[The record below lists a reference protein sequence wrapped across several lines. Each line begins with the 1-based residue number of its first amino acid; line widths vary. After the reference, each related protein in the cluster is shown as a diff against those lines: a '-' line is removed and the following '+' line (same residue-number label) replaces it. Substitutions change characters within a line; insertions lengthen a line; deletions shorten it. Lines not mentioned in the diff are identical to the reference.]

1 MTQNEVLRISEPV
14 EKLYMDC
21 ASQLLINLCGHFKT
35 DKALASREWEIK
47 KLSELGALTEESIEI
62 IAANTGVAP
71 EQIKNAVSEA
81 LKTELSG
88 VENTLASAAK
98 KGLIAG
104 PTASFEAS
112 ENVRIVL
119 NNLVEQAVKDSNVVN
134 TVMLESVRN
143 QYLFAINN
151 TLTEEQAEIERMQ
164 SAANLQQLDEQLAA
178 TQQAL
183 NASTFSVA
191 SGSEA
196 RTTALRR
203 TIKQLADQG
212 ITGYIDAGG
221 HKWSPEAYINMD
233 IRTTV
238 HNAAVQGQKA
248 RSADYQVTTFLV
260 SSHSGARPLCYPYQ
274 GKVFSWDGSEGAVYD
289 LDGNPYHYESIY
301 NTSYGQ
307 AAGLF
312 GINCGHSPLT
322 FVDGYTVP
330 RLSPPEDEEENARI
344 YKESQQQRA
353 IEREIRGAKTEALA
367 YQAAGDTEGF
377 EKAAKRVKKY
387 NAEYKDFCERTGRTE
402 RTNRTQVYG
411 YNRSTAAKAR
421 AAAKDYTP
429 TLKGPADVKTTI
441 THIPNK
447 VQFTPAATLDE
458 ATAYAERFVDGYKSK
473 YTGNLNYKGVYLEYA
488 NDMNKAMTEV
498 FEAYAP
504 PKLRNIVPFNRRM
517 DKFKDTNAEAAYQW
531 LLGDMFYNKDIYK
544 TAKAFNEHY
553 KQWASLTET
562 VLNNIDVALEKTKAA
577 VASASR
583 DAKLRYIEALKATG
597 RSNVSPPS
605 AYGSTIHELGHF
617 LDDKLFGEEVKKR
630 GIDLKDSFAKYSG
643 GISAYA
649 TSNTKEYVAE
659 SFTSYWMGEYNRI
672 DPKLLAIF
680 EDLQQ

>member
-1 MTQNEVLRISEPV
+1 MTPNDVLRISEPI

-21 ASQLLINLCGHFKT
+21 SSQLLINLCRHFR
-35 DKALASREWEIK
+35 DGKALASRDWEIK
-47 KLSELGALTEESIEI
+47 KLSELGRLTAESIEI
-62 IAANTGVAP
+62 IAANTGIAP
-71 EQIKNAVSEA
+71 EEIKNAVSEA
-81 LKTELSG
+81 LRTELSG

-98 KGLIAG
+98 KGLISG

-119 NNLVEQAVKDSNVVN
+119 QNLVDQAVKDSNVVN

-143 QYLFAINN
+143 QYLFAISN

-274 GKVFSWDGSEGAVYD
+274 GKVFSWDGSEGTVYD

-301 NTSYGQ
+301 NTSYGEP
-307 AAGLF
+307 AGLF
-312 GINCGHSPLT
+312 GINCGHSPIT

-330 RLSPPEDEEENARI
+330 RLDPPENEEENNRI
-344 YKESQQQRA
+344 YRESQQQRA

-367 YQAAGDTEGF
+367 YQAAGDEEGF
-377 EKAAKRVKKY
+377 QKAAQRVKKY
-387 NAEYKDFCERTGRTE
+387 NAEYKDFCKSTGRTE
-402 RTNRTQVYG
+402 RTDRTQVYG
-411 YNRSTAAKAR
+411 YNRSTAQKAR
-421 AAAKDYTP
+421 WAAKNYTP
-429 TLKGPADVKTTI
+429 TPKAPKTPAKPIALSETAKELIEKAKHYPVEANPVKTLTKSLTRQEIVNKIGGGDNTGGSCVSLAMAYAGNKNGVDVLDFRGGTSRKFFALNINNRKIAEIANGTIVKNGNDFTSAHQLLQNVKQGKEYIIAVGQHASVVRRVEDGIEYLELQSPYSNGYKPLDDNVLKWRFGCKRSHTSYGTKYQLDAMLIDIDELKG
-441 THIPNK
+441 N
-447 VQFTPAATLDE
+447 
-458 ATAYAERFVDGYKSK
+458 
-473 YTGNLNYKGVYLEYA
+473 
-488 NDMNKAMTEV
+488 ND
-498 FEAYAP
+498 FEALLPYI
-504 PKLRNIVPFNRRM
+504 NT
-517 DKFKDTNAEAAYQW
+517 DKD
-531 LLGDMFYNKDIYK
+531 
-544 TAKAFNEHY
+544 
-553 KQWASLTET
+553 KQL
-562 VLNNIDVALEKTKAA
+562 K
-577 VASASR
+577 SAS
-583 DAKLRYIEALKATG
+583 G
-597 RSNVSPPS
+597 
-605 AYGSTIHELGHF
+605 TI
-617 LDDKLFGEEVKKR
+617 K
-630 GIDLKDSFAKYSG
+630 
-643 GISAYA
+643 
-649 TSNTKEYVAE
+649 
-659 SFTSYWMGEYNRI
+659 
-672 DPKLLAIF
+672 
-680 EDLQQ
+680 